1 MAETLGVEH
10 SKARQFRAYN
20 ILVILLMSLGSIG
33 YGYNAS
39 IIATTL
45 AQPTFI
51 SYFELDTRPD
61 GTSLIAT
68 TNGLYQAGGFLAVFS
83 VSWFAD
89 RWGRRFAIGI
99 SAFIN
104 LISGIGLTA
113 SVHIG
118 MFIFFRFLAGAG
130 AFMIVAAVPIWMN
143 EVVPPNVRGIMVD
156 CHCVGLLVGYTSATV
171 VGYGFFHLSADKTGA
186 WRGPLSFQC
195 LPVLLLLLG
204 IYWMPESPRW
214 LLGQDRV
221 EEAEKVLHK
230 LHGPEEARIELQ
242 QIRAALNADRH
253 LESSWWSM
261 FAKKSYRKRSFL
273 AMGMAASIQTS
284 GILVVNN
291 YGPTIYR
298 SLGFDT
304 NKQLIYQIGWCC
316 TALGTGIMS
325 FFIIDRFKRPTLL
338 SLGVGGCASCLV
350 ILCALVGKY
359 ASSPEMLETPNTAA
373 LSAAVVMIYLLTAFY
388 QLGLDGVQ
396 FAYLGEL
403 FPYQIRAKG
412 MVLGIATIC
421 GMNIMWLQT
430 APVAFEQIGWK
441 FYICFFVPGLIAAT
455 IIWFYFPDTLG
466 IPLEE
471 IARLFGDHDE
481 FFNPEAPAEEQLN
494 EIEEKRKGDASD
506 HVEVSSV

>member
-1 MAETLGVEH
+1 MAEQIEFEH
-10 SKARQFRAYN
+10 SKSRQFRPYN
-20 ILVILLMSLGSIG
+20 ILMILLMSLGSIG

-45 AQPTFI
+45 AQPSFI

-61 GTSLIAT
+61 GTELIAT

-83 VSWFAD
+83 VSWLAD
-89 RWGRRFAIGI
+89 RWGRRFAIGV
-99 SAFIN
+99 SALLN
-104 LISGIGLTA
+104 LISGAGLTG

-143 EVVPPNVRGIMVD
+143 EVVPPSVRGVLVD
-156 CHCVGLLVGYTSATV
+156 CHCVGLLLGYTSATII
-171 VGYGFFHLSADKTGA
+171 GYGFFHLPADNNGG

-195 LPVLLLLLG
+195 LPVALLLMG

-214 LLGQDRV
+214 LIGQDRI
-221 EEAEKVLHK
+221 EEAERVLNK
-230 LHGPEEARIELQ
+230 LHAPEEARIELQ
-242 QIRAALNADRH
+242 QIRTAIDIDRH
-253 LESSWWSM
+253 LETSWWSM

-291 YGPTIYR
+291 YGPTIYG

-325 FFIIDRFKRPTLL
+325 FFIIDRFRRPTLL

-350 ILCALVGKY
+350 ILCALIGKY
-359 ASSPEMLETPNTAA
+359 ASSPEKLEDPNRMA
-373 LSAAVVMIYLLTAFY
+373 LNAAVGMIYLLTAFY

-403 FPYQIRAKG
+403 FPNQIRAKG

-430 APVAFEQIGWK
+430 APVAFQEIGWK
-441 FYICFFVPGLIAAT
+441 FYICFFVPGFIAAT

-466 IPLEE
+466 VPLEE
-471 IARLFGDHDE
+471 VARLFGDHDE
-481 FFNPEAPAEEQLN
+481 LFSSEAIAQ
-494 EIEEKRKGDASD
+494 EKSRNSGESRKQDVSS
-506 HVEVSSV
+506 HVESASV

>member
-1 MAETLGVEH
+1 MAESLRVEH

-20 ILVILLMSLGSIG
+20 IFVILLMSLGSIG

-61 GTSLIAT
+61 GTNLIAT

-83 VSWFAD
+83 ISWLAD
-89 RWGRRFAIGI
+89 KWGRRFAIGI
-99 SAFIN
+99 SALLN
-104 LISGIGLTA
+104 LISGVGLTA

-118 MFIFFRFLAGAG
+118 MFIFFRFVAGAG

-143 EVVPPNVRGIMVD
+143 EVVPPSVRGIMVD
-156 CHCVGLLVGYTSATV
+156 CHCVGLLLGYTSATI
-171 VGYGFFHLSADKTGA
+171 VGYGFFRLPPDKTGA

-195 LPVLLLLLG
+195 LPVLLLLMG

-214 LLGQDRV
+214 LLSQDRV

-242 QIRAALNADRH
+242 QIRAALNAGRL

-291 YGPTIYR
+291 YGPAIYG
-298 SLGFDT
+298 SLSFDT

-316 TALGTGIMS
+316 TALGTGILS

-350 ILCALVGKY
+350 ILCALIGKY
-359 ASSPEMLETPNTAA
+359 ASSPEALQNPNTAA
-373 LSAAVVMIYLLTAFY
+373 LNAAVVMIYLLTAFY

-430 APVAFEQIGWK
+430 APVAFETIGWR
-441 FYICFFVPGLIAAT
+441 FYICFFVPGFIAAT

-466 IPLEE
+466 LPLEE
-471 IARLFGDHDE
+471 VARLFGDHDE
-481 FFNPEAPAEEQLN
+481 VLNPEAVAEEYSGK
-494 EIEEKRKGDASD
+494 IEEKSKGDVSD
-506 HVEVSSV
+506 HVEVASV

>member
-1 MAETLGVEH
+1 MAEQVGLEH
-10 SKARQFRAYN
+10 SKSRQFRAYN
-20 ILVILLMSLGSIG
+20 IFVILLMSLGSIG

-45 AQPTFI
+45 AQPSFI
-51 SYFELDTRPD
+51 SYFQLDTRAN
-61 GTSLIAT
+61 GTELIAT
-68 TNGLYQAGGFLAVFS
+68 TNGLYQAGGFLAVFT
-83 VSWFAD
+83 VSWLAD
-89 RWGRRFAIGI
+89 KWGRRFAIGV
-99 SAFIN
+99 SALLN
-104 LISGIGLTA
+104 LVSGAGLA
-113 SVHIG
+113 GSVNIG

-143 EVVPPNVRGIMVD
+143 EVVPPSVRGIMVD
-156 CHCVGLLVGYTSATV
+156 CHCVGLLLGYTSATI
-171 VGYGFFHLSADKTGA
+171 VGYGFFNLSPSHTAA

-204 IYWMPESPRW
+204 IRWMPESPRW
-214 LLGQDRV
+214 LLSQDRV
-221 EEAEKVLHK
+221 EEAEKILNK
-230 LHGPEEARIELQ
+230 LHGPEEARIELH
-242 QIRAALNADRH
+242 QIRTALNADRH
-253 LESSWWSM
+253 LEKSWWSM

-291 YGPTIYR
+291 YGPTIYG

-325 FFIIDRFKRPTLL
+325 FFIIDRFRRPTLL
-338 SLGVGGCASCLV
+338 SLGVGGCALCLV
-350 ILCALVGKY
+350 ILCALVGKF
-359 ASSPEMLETPNTAA
+359 ASSPEKLETPNRTA
-373 LSAAVVMIYLLTAFY
+373 LNAAVGMIYLLTACY

-430 APVAFEQIGWK
+430 APVAFEQIGYK

-471 IARLFGDHDE
+471 IARLFGDH
-481 FFNPEAPAEEQLN
+481 EELYNVEVKTEQTPGG
-494 EIEEKRKGDASD
+494 IEGERKGDVSE
-506 HVEVSSV
+506 HVEVASV

>member
-1 MAETLGVEH
+1 M
-10 SKARQFRAYN
+10 
-20 ILVILLMSLGSIG
+20 ILLMSLGSIG

-45 AQPTFI
+45 AQPSFI

-61 GTSLIAT
+61 GTELIAT

-83 VSWFAD
+83 VSWLAD

-99 SAFIN
+99 SALLN
-104 LISGIGLTA
+104 LISGAGLTA

-143 EVVPPNVRGIMVD
+143 EVVPPSVRGILVD
-156 CHCVGLLVGYTSATV
+156 CHCVGLLLGYTSATII
-171 VGYGFFHLSADKTGA
+171 GYGFFHLPPDNNGG

-195 LPVLLLLLG
+195 LPVALLLMG

-214 LLGQDRV
+214 LISQDRI
-221 EEAEKVLHK
+221 EEAERVLNK
-230 LHGPEEARIELQ
+230 LHAPEEARIELQ
-242 QIRAALNADRH
+242 QIRAAIDIDRH
-253 LESSWWSM
+253 LEKSWWSM

-291 YGPTIYR
+291 YGPTIYG

-304 NKQLIYQIGWCC
+304 NRQLIYQIGWCC
-316 TALGTGIMS
+316 TALGTGILS
-325 FFIIDRFKRPTLL
+325 FFIIDRFRRPTLL

-350 ILCALVGKY
+350 ILCALIGEY
-359 ASSPEMLETPNTAA
+359 ASSPEKLENPNRLA
-373 LSAAVVMIYLLTAFY
+373 LNAAVGMIYLLTACY

-403 FPYQIRAKG
+403 FPNQIRAKG

-430 APVAFEQIGWK
+430 APVAFEEIGWK

-466 IPLEE
+466 VPLEE
-471 IARLFGDHDE
+471 VAKLFGDHDE
-481 FFNPEAPAEEQLN
+481 LFGPETITQEKSRKSEES
-494 EIEEKRKGDASD
+494 RKQDVSS
-506 HVEVSSV
+506 HVETASV

>member
-1 MAETLGVEH
+1 MAEQLEFEH
-10 SKARQFRAYN
+10 SNSRQFRPYN
-20 ILVILLMSLGSIG
+20 IFMILLMSLGSIG

-45 AQPTFI
+45 AQPSFI
-51 SYFELDTRPD
+51 RYFELDTRPD
-61 GTSLIAT
+61 GTELIAT

-83 VSWFAD
+83 VSWLAD
-89 RWGRRFAIGI
+89 RWGRRFAIGV
-99 SAFIN
+99 SALLN
-104 LISGIGLTA
+104 LISGAGLTG

-143 EVVPPNVRGIMVD
+143 EVVPPSVRGVLVD
-156 CHCVGLLVGYTSATV
+156 CHCVGLLIGYTSATV
-171 VGYGFFHLSADKTGA
+171 VGYGFFHLPADNNGG

-195 LPVLLLLLG
+195 LPVALLLMG

-214 LLGQDRV
+214 LISQDRI
-221 EEAEKVLHK
+221 EEAEKVLNK
-230 LHGPEEARIELQ
+230 LHAPEEARIELQ
-242 QIRAALNADRH
+242 QIRTAIDVDRH
-253 LESSWWSM
+253 LEKSWWSM
-261 FAKKSYRKRSFL
+261 FSKRSYRKRSFL

-291 YGPTIYR
+291 YGPTIYG

-325 FFIIDRFKRPTLL
+325 FFIIDRFRRPTLL

-350 ILCALVGKY
+350 ILCALIGKY
-359 ASSPEMLETPNTAA
+359 ASSPEKLENPNRTA
-373 LSAAVVMIYLLTAFY
+373 LNAAVGMIYLLTAFY

-403 FPYQIRAKG
+403 FPNQIRAKG

-430 APVAFEQIGWK
+430 APIAFQEVGWK

-466 IPLEE
+466 VPLEE
-471 IARLFGDHDE
+471 VAKLFGDHDE
-481 FFNPEAPAEEQLN
+481 LFGSEAIAQEKSRNSEEFGKQD
-494 EIEEKRKGDASD
+494 ISS
-506 HVEVSSV
+506 HVETASV